1 MRNMNQRPNCDA
13 CSSQYND
20 PLRGMPLAMAYV
32 PWQTWCKTYDPQ
44 KRIELWNDFPT
55 FEPAILRMYS
65 ERCNQRGG
73 AL

>member
-44 KRIELWNDFPT
+44 KD
-55 FEPAILRMYS
+55 
-65 ERCNQRGG
+65 
-73 AL
+73 

>member
-1 MRNMNQRPNCDA
+1 MRNMNQRPNYDA

-44 KRIELWNDFPT
+44 KGLSCGTIFPPLNLP
-55 FEPAILRMYS
+55 FYGCIPRG
-65 ERCNQRGG
+65 CNQRGG